1 MNDARTIAV
10 YDARA
15 ADYEAANAK
24 LYELAELEG
33 FAARLPAGGRV
44 LDLGC
49 GPGYYAAKLAEWGF
63 EADATDASAEMVAR
77 AARRPGV
84 TAWQARF
91 DELEGDGIYD
101 GIWANFSLLHLPRAE
116 MPAMLARVARAGKP
130 GMALHLGLKLGAG
143 EGPDRIGRFYSYY
156 REDEIVALLAEA
168 GFGVLARRQGRARG
182 LDGSMSE
189 HITLLAQGGE
199 AGA

>member
-1 MNDARTIAV
+1 MSDRCTIAV

-15 ADYEAANAK
+15 GDYETANEG
-24 LYELAELEG
+24 LYELADLEA

-49 GPGYYAAKLAEWGF
+49 GPGFYAAKLAEWGF

-77 AARRPGV
+77 AARKPGV

-91 DELEGDGIYD
+91 DELEGEGVYD

-116 MPAMLARVARAGKP
+116 MPGILARIRQAGRP
-130 GMALHLGLKLGAG
+130 GMALHVGLKLGQG
-143 EGPDRIGRFYSYY
+143 EGPDAIGRFYAYY
-156 REDEIVALLAEA
+156 GEDEIVELLAKA
-168 GFGVLARRQGRARG
+168 GFSVIARRLGRGKG
-182 LDGSMSE
+182 LDGSLSD
-189 HITLLAQGGE
+189 HIVVLAHG
-199 AGA
+199 